1 MTKAG
6 DTVAGRIPG
15 SHLVPQDTL
24 AQVLPKLSKMG
35 SEVGGDILGPEG
47 GALLSPRTGLPMRVE
62 RLACPRGSV
71 VVFKNKSAHAVEPKP
86 VDSVTTRWNFG
97 TVITNRLQAKMLF
110 VCVFTSMSAGVEERR
125 PHEPPRLD
133 DASLGAEAGA
143 RQRRAAWMLSFQ
155 FVA

>member
-1 MTKAG
+1 MTSSGLTKAG

-110 VCVFTSMSAGVEERR
+110 VCVFTSDECRR
-125 PHEPPRLD
+125 GRTT
-133 DASLGAEAGA
+133 ATRATAA
-143 RQRRAAWMLSFQ
+143 R
-155 FVA
+155 

>member
-1 MTKAG
+1 
-6 DTVAGRIPG
+6 
-15 SHLVPQDTL
+15 
-24 AQVLPKLSKMG
+24 
-35 SEVGGDILGPEG
+35 
-47 GALLSPRTGLPMRVE
+47 MRVE
-62 RLACPRGSV
+62 RLDCPRGSV

-97 TVITNRLQAKMLF
+97 TVITNRLQAMLF

-143 RQRRAAWMLSFQ
+143 RQRRGAHATGHRARRRSPRCRRLRGAGLHQHNARAEAEACRRRQQAVTSLEN
-155 FVA
+155 V